1 MIRLPKIF
9 WVRGR
14 STLTAPALFPNRPY
28 MVNRSTFDPT
38 CSRQVA
44 VILKAVQAAGII
56 TMPAQA

>member
-9 WVRGR
+9 WVQGRG
-14 STLTAPALFPNRPY
+14 TLTVPAMFPNRPH
-28 MVNRSTFDPT
+28 MVNRSSPDPT

-44 VILKAVQAAGII
+44 VVLKAVQAAGII

>member
-14 STLTAPALFPNRPY
+14 ITLAVPAMFANRPH
-28 MVNRSTFDPT
+28 TAT

-44 VILKAVQAAGII
+44 VILKAVQPAGII